1 MPVIAGRHSKCN
13 GWMKMSGHHHDHGHD
28 HGHGRVMQREGNS
41 KALAWAF
48 GITAFIMVAE
58 LVGGWLTNSLALLSD
73 SGHMLSDAASLGLS
87 LVAIRFASKAASP
100 RKSYGYRRLEI
111 LAALANG
118 VALFLIAIAIT
129 WEAWHRLFSP
139 PTVASGP
146 MMGIAAVGLLANLA
160 SAWVLLRQGD
170 VKDNLNLRSAYLH
183 VLGDALG
190 SVGAIVAGALMF
202 LFGWNIADPI
212 VSVMVALL
220 ILRGAWGVV
229 SQSLH
234 ILMEGAPA
242 GANVEAIVASL
253 ASIKGVCNVHDVH
266 VWTVTSGYDVFSGHI
281 VVCRGT
287 NISCVV
293 REGATILEKEF
304 GIRHSTLQVL
314 EEDVDCRNLGCRGG
328 ECPFEVA
335 PQAGS

>member
-1 MPVIAGRHSKCN
+1 MLVSEILRIKGNTLFTAPPDRSALDAV
-13 GWMKMSGHHHDHGHD
+13 
-28 HGHGRVMQREGNS
+28 RVMADNDIG
-41 KALAWAF
+41 
-48 GITAFIMVAE
+48 
-58 LVGGWLTNSLALLSD
+58 
-73 SGHMLSDAASLGLS
+73 S
-87 LVAIRFASKAASP
+87 LVVMDQ
-100 RKSYGYRRLEI
+100 GRLTGMLTFREI

-202 LFGWNIADPI
+202 LFGWYIADPI
-212 VSVMVALL
+212 VSVLVALL

-293 REGATILEKEF
+293 REGATLLEKEF